1 MQIRKLERPDL
12 AKVRP
17 LLEAAINDKSQAS
30 YPKFSSLSDL
40 YRELE
45 YSIEFMATTTLIALE
60 NEEIKGLVTYFWDDD
75 EKYIQTTLLIIK
87 NKDLRVLEGLLERIK
102 KDHKAYPINIGLG
115 EASWI
120 NQEKSFVEKAK
131 IVEHSHVLEAR
142 NLNKSTGLREN
153 IEVLTKEG
161 FASYKD
167 FHDSFA
173 KDTYYSSPNLYRDFD
188 RFRVFVK
195 KDEGEITASLLVKI
209 YGKNPYKGE
218 IFGLFMKDPNK
229 KTCENLI
236 KTMINSLIEEFGQI
250 GEIKYF
256 IEVEKELELEVAQ
269 ANGFEKLDTYIL
281 YRA

>member
-17 LLEAAINDKSQAS
+17 LLDLAIKEQDQAS
-30 YPKFSSLSDL
+30 YPKFSSISDL

-45 YSIEFMATTTLIALE
+45 YSIEFMATTTLLSLQ
-60 NEEIKGLVTYFWDDD
+60 NGEIEGLVTYFWDED

-87 NKDLRVLEGLLERIK
+87 NKDPEVLEGLLERIK

-120 NQEKSFVEKAK
+120 NQEKSFTEKAK
-131 IVEHSHVLEAR
+131 IVEHSHVLEAK
-142 NLNKSTGLREN
+142 NLEKSSALTEN
-153 IEVLTKEG
+153 IELLAKED
-161 FASYKD
+161 FAAYKD

-173 KDTYYSSPNLYRDFD
+173 KEMYYSSSNLYRDFD

-195 KDEGEITASLLVKI
+195 KDKGEITASLLVKI
-209 YGKNPYKGE
+209 YGKNPCKGE
-218 IFGLFMKDPNK
+218 IFGIFMKDPNK
-229 KTCENLI
+229 DICENLI
-236 KTMINSLIEEFGQI
+236 KAMENFLIEEFGKI

>member
-17 LLEAAINDKSQAS
+17 LLDLAIKEQDQAS
-30 YPKFSSLSDL
+30 YPKFSSISDL

-45 YSIEFMATTTLIALE
+45 YSIEFMATSTLLAIE
-60 NEEIKGLVTYFWDDD
+60 DDEIKGLVTYFWDED

-87 NKDLRVLEGLLERIK
+87 NKDLEVLEGLLERIK
-102 KDHKAYPINIGLG
+102 KDHKAYPISIGLG

-131 IVEHSHVLEAR
+131 IVEHSHVLEAK
-142 NLNKSTGLREN
+142 NLEKSSALTED
-153 IEVLTKEG
+153 IELLAKED
-161 FASYKD
+161 FSAYKD

-173 KDTYYSSPNLYRDFD
+173 KGMYYSSANLYRDFD

-195 KDEGEITASLLVKI
+195 KDKGEITASLLVKI
-209 YGKNPYKGE
+209 YGKNPCKGE

-229 KTCENLI
+229 ETCENLI
-236 KTMINSLIEEFGQI
+236 KAMTNFLIEEFGKI

-256 IEVEKELELEVAQ
+256 IELEKELELEVAI

>member
-17 LLEAAINDKSQAS
+17 LLDLAIKEQDQAS
-30 YPKFSSLSDL
+30 YPKFSSISDL

-45 YSIEFMATTTLIALE
+45 YSIEFMATTTLLAIE
-60 NEEIKGLVTYFWDDD
+60 NEEIEGLVTYFWDED
-75 EKYIQTTLLIIK
+75 EKYIQITLLIIK
-87 NKDLRVLEGLLERIK
+87 NKDIEVLEGLLEKIK

-131 IVEHSHVLEAR
+131 IVEHSHVLEVK
-142 NLNKSTGLREN
+142 NLKQTSAISDN
-153 IEVLTKEG
+153 IGILAKED
-161 FASYKD
+161 FAFYKD

-173 KDTYYSSPNLYRDFD
+173 KEMYYSSSNLYRDFD

-195 KDEGEITASLLVKI
+195 KDKGEITASLLVKI
-209 YGKNPYKGE
+209 YGKNPCKGE
-218 IFGLFMKDPNK
+218 IFGLFMKEPNRQ
-229 KTCENLI
+229 TCDNLI
-236 KTMINSLIEEFGQI
+236 KTMINSLIEEFGKI
-250 GEIKYF
+250 GDLKYF
-256 IEVEKELELEVAQ
+256 IEVEKVLELEVAL

>member
-87 NKDLRVLEGLLERIK
+87 NKDLRVLEGLLGRIK

-115 EASWI
+115 EAYWI
-120 NQEKSFVEKAK
+120 NQEKAFTEKAK
-131 IVEHSHVLEAR
+131 IVEHSHVLEAK
-142 NLNKSTGLREN
+142 NLEESSALTDN
-153 IEVLTKEG
+153 IELLAKKD

-195 KDEGEITASLLVKI
+195 KDKGEITASLLVKI

-256 IEVEKELELEVAQ
+256 IEVEKELELEVAI

>member
-45 YSIEFMATTTLIALE
+45 YSIEFMATTTLLSLQ
-60 NEEIKGLVTYFWDDD
+60 NEEIEGLVTYFWDDD

-87 NKDLRVLEGLLERIK
+87 NNDLRVLEGLLERIK
-102 KDHKAYPINIGLG
+102 KDHKVYPINIGLG

-120 NQEKSFVEKAK
+120 NQEKAFTEKAK

-153 IEVLTKEG
+153 IEVLTKDD

-167 FHDSFA
+167 FHDIFA
-173 KDTYYSSPNLYRDFD
+173 KDMYYSSANLYRDFD

-218 IFGLFMKDPNK
+218 IFGLFMKEANK
-229 KTCENLI
+229 ATCDELI

-256 IEVEKELELEVAQ
+256 IEVEKELELEVSI
-269 ANGFEKLDTYIL
+269 ANGFEKLDTYIF

>member
-45 YSIEFMATTTLIALE
+45 YSIEFMATTTLLSLQ
-60 NEEIKGLVTYFWDDD
+60 NEEIDGLVTYFWDDD

-87 NKDLRVLEGLLERIK
+87 NKDPEVLEGLLERIK

-120 NQEKSFVEKAK
+120 NQEKYFTEKAK
-131 IVEHSHVLEAR
+131 IVEHSHVLEAK
-142 NLNKSTGLREN
+142 NLEKSSALTDN
-153 IEVLTKEG
+153 IELLAKED

-173 KDTYYSSPNLYRDFD
+173 KDMYYSSPNLYRDFD

-195 KDEGEITASLLVKI
+195 KDKGEITASLLVKI
-209 YGKNPYKGE
+209 YGKNPCKAE
-218 IFGLFMKDPNK
+218 IFGLFMKEPNRQI
-229 KTCENLI
+229 CDSLI
-236 KTMINSLIEEFGQI
+236 KAMINFLIDEFGKI

-256 IEVEKELELEVAQ
+256 IEVEKELELEVAI

>member
-17 LLEAAINDKSQAS
+17 LLDLAIKEQDQAS
-30 YPKFSSLSDL
+30 YPKFSSISDL

-45 YSIEFMATTTLIALE
+45 YSIEFMATTTLLSLQ
-60 NEEIKGLVTYFWDDD
+60 NGEIEGLVTYFWDED

-87 NKDLRVLEGLLERIK
+87 NKDIKVLEGLLEKIK

-115 EASWI
+115 QASWI
-120 NQEKSFVEKAK
+120 NQEKSFTDKAK
-131 IVEHSHVLEAR
+131 IVEHSHVLEAK
-142 NLNKSTGLREN
+142 NLEKSSALTEN
-153 IEVLTKEG
+153 IELLAKED
-161 FASYKD
+161 FAAYKD

-173 KDTYYSSPNLYRDFD
+173 KDMYYSSINLYRDFD

-195 KDEGEITASLLVKI
+195 KDKGEITASILVKI
-209 YGKNPYKGE
+209 YGKNPYEGE

-229 KTCENLI
+229 KTCDSLI
-236 KTMINSLIEEFGQI
+236 KVMTNSLIEEFGKI
-250 GEIKYF
+250 GDLKYF
-256 IEVEKELELEVAQ
+256 IEVEKDLELEVAL

>member
-17 LLEAAINDKSQAS
+17 LLEIAINDKYGAS

-45 YSIEFMATTTLIALE
+45 YSIEFMATTTLIAIE
-60 NEEIKGLVTYFWDDD
+60 NDEIEGLVTYFWDDD

-87 NKDLRVLEGLLERIK
+87 NKNLEVLEGLLEKIK

-115 EASWI
+115 EKSWI
-120 NQEKSFVEKAK
+120 NHEKSFVEKAK
-131 IVEHSHVLEAR
+131 IVEHSHVLESK
-142 NLNKSTGLREN
+142 NLNKTTDYTDN
-153 IEVLTKEG
+153 IEILAKED

-167 FHDSFA
+167 FHDGFA
-173 KDTYYSSPNLYRDFD
+173 KDMYYSSVNLYRDFD

-195 KDEGEITASLLVKI
+195 KDEGEIIASLLVKI
-209 YGKNPYKGE
+209 YGKNPCKGE

-229 KTCENLI
+229 EICDSLI
-236 KTMINSLIEEFGQI
+236 KEMINSLIDEFGKI

-256 IEVEKELELEVAQ
+256 IEVEKDLELEVAL